1 MKVIS
6 KISNF
11 LVFMN
16 NFINIKH
23 LKPLKLLGMGDNDI
37 DPDLV

>member
-1 MKVIS
+1 ML
-6 KISNF
+6 NGPA
-11 LVFMN
+11 
-16 NFINIKH
+16 